1 MQLYWQ
7 MTALSQNKL
16 DCPSL
21 FQICLT
27 IDGSSVPI
35 KRASEVGK
43 QTGEASLTKWPEVCR
58 VSYCRHKAANHI
70 YSTTE

>member
-1 MQLYWQ
+1 MIFTMSLAICSSMRIVEYTFILQLYSACLLTAGRNHKARMQLYGQ

-27 IDGSSVPI
+27 IDGNSVPM
-35 KRASEVGK
+35 R
-43 QTGEASLTKWPEVCR
+43 
-58 VSYCRHKAANHI
+58 
-70 YSTTE
+70 